1 MDLIKGPGR
10 GFFKRNTMGI
20 LNYIN
25 ETRAEMRHVN
35 WPTRK
40 QTVSFTVLVIVFSLG
55 VAFFLG
61 LFDFLFAR
69 LLEVFIL

>member
-1 MDLIKGPGR
+1 
-10 GFFKRNTMGI
+10 MGI

-35 WPTRK
+35 WPTKK

-55 VAFFLG
+55 LAFFLG
-61 LFDFLFAR
+61 IFDFLFT
-69 LLEVFIL
+69 LLVEMFII

>member
-1 MDLIKGPGR
+1 
-10 GFFKRNTMGI
+10 MGI

-35 WPTRK
+35 WPTKK

-55 VAFFLG
+55 LAFFLG
-61 LFDFLFAR
+61 IFDFIFT
-69 LLEVFIL
+69 LLVEMFII